1 VSLGEEPERQRTRAH
16 GEHHGDTSTT
26 ASNASRDE
34 RGDEAESDRERGHRS
49 GAVAAIALAIAWLV
63 VLGTILSHRIF
74 VSSDTISNY
83 AHVWFVSRVMVRTHG
98 IPYHMAII
106 GHGQGLAFPYAFL
119 PWVTA
124 ALLRPWL
131 GDWVVTLWLV
141 VGSIGLIGTTF
152 WAFPELRRG
161 WWWIALVLANPFL
174 IVAPVLGQLP
184 FVWAMAFGFAAIA
197 CWRGGHTGWAIVL
210 AGAGQATHAAV
221 VLPILA
227 IVVALWLRCEPER
240 RKLLV
245 AYAASLVIA
254 APAVALVFLTP
265 AYADSSTGVKV
276 VNFVETV
283 APRLL
288 VVLVP
293 MGLVWLRRRGVRPWM
308 APALLAAMLATS
320 LVLASQ
326 LDTRTAWRD
335 LHKSPETSLVP
346 FIRSAA
352 YRPGL
357 EYRVLS
363 TTDRRMGMYL
373 LIEHGARLDS
383 EFFPESIVRRTWPSA
398 GEYCAFLRARRVDRV
413 VVYTHYDS
421 GFHKNEGKLL
431 RELALDQALCAP
443 QHVTVTHIASG
454 NRYDVYGINRP

>member
-1 VSLGEEPERQRTRAH
+1 M
-16 GEHHGDTSTT
+16 
-26 ASNASRDE
+26 
-34 RGDEAESDRERGHRS
+34 
-49 GAVAAIALAIAWLV
+49 
-63 VLGTILSHRIF
+63 ILHHRIF

-83 AHVWFVSRVMVRTHG
+83 AHVWYVSRVLVHSHR

-106 GHGQGLAFPYAFL
+106 GHGHGLAFPYAFV

-141 VGSIGLIGTTF
+141 IGSIGLVATTF

-161 WWWIALVLANPFL
+161 WWVALVLANPFL

-184 FVWAMAFGFAAIA
+184 FVWAMSFLLAGIA
-197 CWRGGHTGWAIVL
+197 CWRRGRTGWAIVL
-210 AGAGQATHAAV
+210 AGVGQATHAAV
-221 VLPILA
+221 VLPIAA
-227 IVVALWLRCEPER
+227 IVVAVWLRWEPER
-240 RKLLV
+240 RKLLL
-245 AYAASLVIA
+245 AYAVSFVIA
-254 APAVALVFLTP
+254 LPAVWLVFLTP
-265 AYADSSTGVKV
+265 AYADTSTGVKV

-288 VVLVP
+288 VALVP
-293 MGLVWLRRRGVRPWM
+293 MGLVWLRRRGVKAWV
-308 APALLAAMLATS
+308 APVLLVAMFATS
-320 LVLASQ
+320 VALASQ

-335 LHKSPETSLVP
+335 LDKRPERSLAP
-346 FIRSAA
+346 FIDSAA

-373 LIEHGARLDS
+373 LIQHGARLDS

-398 GEYCAFLRARRVDRV
+398 GEYCAFLRGRRVDRV
-413 VVYTHYDS
+413 IVYHHYDS
-421 GFHKNEGKLL
+421 GFHKNEQELL
-431 RELALDQALCAP
+431 RELASDHGLCAA
-443 QHVTVTHIASG
+443 QGVTVTHLVAA
-454 NRYDVYGINRP
+454 NRYDVYALSRRGTS